1 MAARLVKQQV
11 LPKEDLIFFFFFF
24 FILKKRPQKSGV
36 ADRAGKDYRK
46 KNGGGKGGRGG
57 LRKFIFWSSGFPLV
71 TPQRVLCLLTRGSTV
86 KHREGSVRACVSGFQ
101 ILKSTTFRWVTVA
114 TVGMFLFRVVC

>member
-46 KNGGGKGGRGG
+46 KMVGGREDG
-57 LRKFIFWSSGFPLV
+57 V
-71 TPQRVLCLLTRGSTV
+71 
-86 KHREGSVRACVSGFQ
+86 VSGNSFSGA
-101 ILKSTTFRWVTVA
+101 LASH
-114 TVGMFLFRVVC
+114 